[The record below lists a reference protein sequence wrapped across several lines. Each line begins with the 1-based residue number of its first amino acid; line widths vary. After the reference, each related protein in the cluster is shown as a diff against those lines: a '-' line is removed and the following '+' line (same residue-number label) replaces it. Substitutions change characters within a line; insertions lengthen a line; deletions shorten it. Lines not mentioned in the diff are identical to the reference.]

1 MFLCNDLHYF
11 VSRHVFLFHLFYV
24 GCDIYVI
31 EKRNMKPPRFE
42 PGRLHVE
49 SLRRDLSR
57 PYTPFGMLF
66 NVDDGDL
73 RHGPAVIGTGHLEL
87 HHRDRVGGAA
97 HNTQPTTDALLLV
110 DNHVGSTAPAF
121 GTLVHRVALYDARE
135 TFHTDA
141 VIRADVYAARAEN
154 TD

>member
-1 MFLCNDLHYF
+1 
-11 VSRHVFLFHLFYV
+11 
-24 GCDIYVI
+24 
-31 EKRNMKPPRFE
+31 
-42 PGRLHVE
+42 
-49 SLRRDLSR
+49 
-57 PYTPFGMLF
+57 MLF

-73 RHGPAVIGTGHLEL
+73 RHRPAIIGAGHLEL

-110 DNHVGSTAPAF
+110 DNHVGSAAPAF
-121 GTLVHRVALYDARE
+121 GTLMHRVALYDASE

-154 TD
+154 AD